1 MTTTPKKSNNNNSPK
16 RLPVSPGFAKR
27 VVNTMSS
34 PFKKTLKNAF
44 NTAFASPTKSQRAKS
59 VNSGLSE
66 FLTPTKK

>member
-1 MTTTPKKSNNNNSPK
+1 MTTTPKKSNNNSPK
-16 RLPVSPGFAKR
+16 RSPVSPGFAKR